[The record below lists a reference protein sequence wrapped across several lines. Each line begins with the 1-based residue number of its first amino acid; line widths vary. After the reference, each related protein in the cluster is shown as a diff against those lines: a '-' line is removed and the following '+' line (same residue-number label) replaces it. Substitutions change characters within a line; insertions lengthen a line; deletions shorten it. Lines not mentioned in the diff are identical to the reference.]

1 MVEAPL
7 EPVAEARFL
16 YPTPGGAWYAVQG
29 LRREPARALLQSLLI
44 GESTPA
50 LEAEWVA
57 THAEVAADDVAE
69 LLRRMQ
75 SLGLLQGLAES
86 RHFPE
91 GAIDQLLAA
100 SLQQLSEQGR
110 AALADSQGL
119 YVASAG
125 FAHESAEE
133 LAALSAELA
142 ALGERH
148 SGLLNA
154 NLGLA
159 GSGWGLIGASGLSDI
174 GFWPMY
180 LGGQRFALIVQGQ
193 PQFNQPAL
201 IQLLWALGRRYGK
214 AAELSADTRRATVPA
229 DESRVHTGNS

>member
-7 EPVAEARFL
+7 EFVAEAGFL

-29 LRREPARALLQSLLI
+29 EHREPARALLQSLLI
-44 GESTPA
+44 GESTPV
-50 LEAEWVA
+50 LEADWVA
-57 THAEVAADDVAE
+57 AHAGVATGEVAD

-75 SLGLLQGLAES
+75 SLGLLQGLAEA

-91 GAIDQLLAA
+91 GALDELLAA
-100 SLQQLSEQGR
+100 SLKALAEEGR

-125 FAHESAEE
+125 FTHETAEE
-133 LAALSAELA
+133 LAALSSELA

-159 GSGWGLIGASGLSDI
+159 GSGWGLIGATGLSDI
-174 GFWPMY
+174 GFWPIY
-180 LGGQRFALIVQGQ
+180 LGGHRFALIVQGQ

-214 AAELSADTRRATVPA
+214 AAEPHDENRRDGV
-229 DESRVHTGNS
+229 G